1 MTGLMNVALR
11 RHRPQRL
18 MMIVG
23 LVLLLSLLLGATASA
38 QQGPTPTYVHVY
50 LDKEWANSQS
60 LPPGLQNF
68 TITGSWSAGPSGPTS
83 TAVCQYANGAL
94 DCTYTSTLTDPNYP
108 GGFNGIGLVVPYGL
122 QYEISESGLPTGW
135 QSQAGIGAFTAGF
148 NQYCDFSYENG
159 NSTTPDDD
167 CLHLVVNAQTPTVAV
182 SKTANTTYT
191 RTYTWEIAK
200 SVSPAVVNL
209 FEGQQASVGYTVQ
222 VTRSAP
228 VDSGWAVA
236 GVISVANNSQVAV
249 TLNSVTDAISG
260 VGNVTVNCPVTLPAS
275 LGAGQTLVCTY
286 TSALPNGTDRTNTA
300 TATYNTNTTATG
312 TAPVTFGAPTTV
324 TNAAVSVQDVYNG
337 GAPETIGTN
346 IAGNTTIPYTRNVVC
361 GSNLTYVN
369 GVATYNRLNTATIV
383 ETNQSDNAAMTVNC
397 YRPSVGKTVDPDFT
411 RRFTWQIVKTVTP
424 SQIDLFDGQSS
435 TATYTV
441 TLTKSNPIDENFRV
455 FGNITITNPHPT
467 AALGVT
473 NVTDQLG
480 NGLNATVSCPSTTV
494 PAGGSL
500 VCTYTTNVPNNNDG
514 TNTATVTTTLGTVYT
529 SPVVPYT
536 FIGVPP
542 SQTTLNSVTVTDTN
556 PATGQPWTFSNSG
569 SQSYQLPFACVD
581 ITYDQNGL
589 FQTTVNNTVVI
600 TQTGQQSTA
609 LVNLTCRIPQVLV
622 SKTAN
627 TTYTRTYTW
636 EIAKSVSPA
645 VVNLFEG
652 QQASVGYTVQ
662 VTRSAPVDSGWA
674 VAGVISVAN
683 NSQVAVTLN
692 SVTDAISGVGNV
704 TVNCPVTLPA
714 SLGAGQTLVCT
725 YTSALPNG
733 TDRTNTATAT
743 YNTNTTATGTA
754 PVTFGAPT
762 TVTNAAV
769 SVQDVYN
776 GGAPETIGTNIA
788 GNTTIPYTRNVVCGS
803 NLTYVNGVA
812 TYNRLNTATIVE
824 TNQSDNAAMTVN
836 CYRPSVGKTVDPDFT
851 RRFTWQIV
859 KTVTPSQIDLFDGQ
873 SSTATYTV
881 TLTKSNPIDENF
893 RVFGNI
899 TITNPHPTASLGV
912 TSVTDR
918 LGNGINATV
927 TCPATTVPAGGT
939 LVCTYTTNVP
949 NNNDGD
955 NTATV
960 TTTLGTVYTSPVVP
974 YTFIGVPPSQTTLNS
989 VTVTDTNPATGQPW
1003 TFTNSGSQSYQLP
1016 FACVDITYNQNGLFQ
1031 TTVNNTVV
1039 ITQTGQQSTALVNL
1053 TCRIPQATISSVCAE
1068 GVRTWT
1074 ITANYTGAYVVE
1086 FLVGGN
1092 VQSTS
1097 NVNLIANTPTNVT
1110 YSGDPTTLSGV
1121 RVTFNGNVV
1130 ASESGP
1136 YLDCTQVP
1144 TASLSSVCVDDTRTW
1159 TVNVSQSGAYVA
1171 EFLVGGNVQSTTNLN
1186 LTANTP
1192 ATFTYS
1198 GDPTTLS
1205 GVRVTFSGN
1214 VVASESGPYESC
1226 TPPPPPTGTLS
1237 SLCVDDTRTW
1247 TVNVD
1252 RTGQYVAEFLVGG
1265 NVQSTT
1271 NLSLI
1276 ANTPLN
1282 FTYSG
1287 DPTTLSGVRVTFSG
1301 NVVASE
1307 SGPYES
1313 CSPPPP
1319 PTGTLSSLCV
1329 NDTRTWT
1336 VNVSQSGA
1344 YVAEF
1349 LVGGN
1354 VQSTTNLNLTANTPA
1369 TFSYNGDPTTL
1380 SGVRVTFNGNVV
1392 ASESGPYESCFELPS
1407 VTLTP
1412 RCTNEGLLWQVIANR
1427 TGSYVAQVVSN
1438 GSVIEQTTL
1447 NLTANQPQDVA
1458 FTANSYTPNT
1468 VRIIYQSVQVLEQTG
1483 PEPCVDG
1490 LSAAMAPRCERVGA
1504 VWTVLVNRSGNY
1516 VAQLMSGTTVIESR
1530 NLTLTDGLDVDFQFE
1545 NDSTAP
1551 RFVRLIF
1558 QGAEYAR
1565 QDGLNE
1571 TCVPTALPPT
1581 EEPNLPL
1588 LDKFIYLPTVVRR

>member
-249 TLNSVTDAISG
+249 TLNSVTDSISG

-397 YRPSVGKTVDPDFT
+397 YRPSVGKTVDPDF
-411 RRFTWQIVKTVTP
+411 
-424 SQIDLFDGQSS
+424 
-435 TATYTV
+435 
-441 TLTKSNPIDENFRV
+441 
-455 FGNITITNPHPT
+455 
-467 AALGVT
+467 
-473 NVTDQLG
+473 
-480 NGLNATVSCPSTTV
+480 
-494 PAGGSL
+494 
-500 VCTYTTNVPNNNDG
+500 
-514 TNTATVTTTLGTVYT
+514 
-529 SPVVPYT
+529 
-536 FIGVPP
+536 
-542 SQTTLNSVTVTDTN
+542 
-556 PATGQPWTFSNSG
+556 
-569 SQSYQLPFACVD
+569 
-581 ITYDQNGL
+581 
-589 FQTTVNNTVVI
+589 
-600 TQTGQQSTA
+600 
-609 LVNLTCRIPQVLV
+609 
-622 SKTAN
+622 
-627 TTYTRTYTW
+627 
-636 EIAKSVSPA
+636 
-645 VVNLFEG
+645 
-652 QQASVGYTVQ
+652 
-662 VTRSAPVDSGWA
+662 
-674 VAGVISVAN
+674 
-683 NSQVAVTLN
+683 
-692 SVTDAISGVGNV
+692 
-704 TVNCPVTLPA
+704 
-714 SLGAGQTLVCT
+714 
-725 YTSALPNG
+725 
-733 TDRTNTATAT
+733 
-743 YNTNTTATGTA
+743 
-754 PVTFGAPT
+754 
-762 TVTNAAV
+762 
-769 SVQDVYN
+769 
-776 GGAPETIGTNIA
+776 
-788 GNTTIPYTRNVVCGS
+788 
-803 NLTYVNGVA
+803 
-812 TYNRLNTATIVE
+812 
-824 TNQSDNAAMTVN
+824 M
-836 CYRPSVGKTVDPDFT
+836 

-1074 ITANYTGAYVVE
+1074 ITANYPGAYVVE

-1110 YSGDPTTLSGV
+1110 YS
-1121 RVTFNGNVV
+1121 
-1130 ASESGP
+1130 
-1136 YLDCTQVP
+1136 
-1144 TASLSSVCVDDTRTW
+1144 
-1159 TVNVSQSGAYVA
+1159 
-1171 EFLVGGNVQSTTNLN
+1171 
-1186 LTANTP
+1186 
-1192 ATFTYS
+1192 
-1198 GDPTTLS
+1198 
-1205 GVRVTFSGN
+1205 
-1214 VVASESGPYESC
+1214 
-1226 TPPPPPTGTLS
+1226 
-1237 SLCVDDTRTW
+1237 
-1247 TVNVD
+1247 
-1252 RTGQYVAEFLVGG
+1252 
-1265 NVQSTT
+1265 
-1271 NLSLI
+1271 
-1276 ANTPLN
+1276 
-1282 FTYSG
+1282 
-1287 DPTTLSGVRVTFSG
+1287 
-1301 NVVASE
+1301 
-1307 SGPYES
+1307 
-1313 CSPPPP
+1313 
-1319 PTGTLSSLCV
+1319 
-1329 NDTRTWT
+1329 
-1336 VNVSQSGA
+1336 
-1344 YVAEF
+1344 
-1349 LVGGN
+1349 
-1354 VQSTTNLNLTANTPA
+1354 
-1369 TFSYNGDPTTL
+1369 GDPTTL